1 MLTRTAEHALRAAIY
16 LAREAQDGPVSA
28 DRVAA
33 ALGAPTN
40 YMAKTLGALASA
52 GIVAGRRGPHGGYR
66 LLVPADQLA
75 IADIVDLFETEHG
88 IVTCLIGG
96 RPCDPQNPC
105 AAHDRW
111 TAVRDA
117 ARAPLRTTTIADL
130 IAEDSDGKAAG
141 VPPLAT
147 RGNRAKT
154 PCWTCFA
161 WHEARP

>member
-66 LLVPADQLA
+66 LLVPAAQLT

-96 RPCDPQNPC
+96 RPCDPKNPC

-130 IAEDSDGKAAG
+130 IAEDGANGKAAG
-141 VPPLAT
+141 MPQPAAGRQSSEDALLDLLCLA
-147 RGNRAKT
+147 
-154 PCWTCFA
+154 
-161 WHEARP
+161 